1 MPATLDRIMKKLN
14 EGREYRNVPMFE
26 IREADPGTEN
36 ECIVEGYA
44 TTFGN
49 EYTLYSYSNYEVMES
64 VDAHAFDEC
73 DMSDVIMQYNHEGRV
88 FAAVRNGTIEL
99 ATDDHGLRTR
109 AKLGGT
115 ELGRQVYAEI
125 KGQYSTQMSMGFRV
139 KEHEVTETYDH
150 DTGKVTIHRK
160 ITKVGKLYDVSVV
173 SIPAN
178 GATEISARMFG
189 DGEIARL
196 VEERRKRDARNTNLL
211 NRIRLMEV

>member
-1 MPATLDRIMKKLN
+1 MPATLDRIMKRLN
-14 EGREYRNVPMFE
+14 EGREYRYVPMFE
-26 IREADPGTEN
+26 IREADPGAEN
-36 ECIVEGYA
+36 EYIVEGYA

-49 EYTLYSYSNYEVMES
+49 EYVLYSSGDYEVVES
-64 VDAHAFDEC
+64 VDEHAFDEC
-73 DMSDVIMQYNHEGRV
+73 DMSDTIMQYDHEGRV
-88 FAAVRNGTIEL
+88 FAAVRNATIEL
-99 ATDDHGLRTR
+99 TPDSHGLKTR

-125 KGQYSTQMSMGFRV
+125 KGHYSTRMSMGFRV
-139 KEHEVTETYDH
+139 KEHEITETYDH
-150 DTGKVTIHRK
+150 DTGKTTIHRK
-160 ITKVGKLYDVSVV
+160 ITKVSKLYDVSVV

-178 GATEISARMFG
+178 GATEISARTFG